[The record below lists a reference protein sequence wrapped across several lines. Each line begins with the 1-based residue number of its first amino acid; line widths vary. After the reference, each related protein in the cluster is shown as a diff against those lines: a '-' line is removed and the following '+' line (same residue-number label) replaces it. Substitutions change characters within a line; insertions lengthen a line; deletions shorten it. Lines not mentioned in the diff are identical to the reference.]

1 MTEIKPTAENLQDP
15 YVLQLIE
22 ALGKLQ
28 EEFEECDAACAD
40 LEDGLKELRGG
51 IKVTE
56 MDEYICIS
64 KDDIITSELNWI
76 KKYHTKDM
84 RKADRKYWKRMA
96 AAAEVL
102 LEAYIVK

>member
-40 LEDGLKELRGG
+40 LEDGLKELKIGRAH
-51 IKVTE
+51 V
-56 MDEYICIS
+56 
-64 KDDIITSELNWI
+64 
-76 KKYHTKDM
+76 
-84 RKADRKYWKRMA
+84 
-96 AAAEVL
+96 
-102 LEAYIVK
+102 